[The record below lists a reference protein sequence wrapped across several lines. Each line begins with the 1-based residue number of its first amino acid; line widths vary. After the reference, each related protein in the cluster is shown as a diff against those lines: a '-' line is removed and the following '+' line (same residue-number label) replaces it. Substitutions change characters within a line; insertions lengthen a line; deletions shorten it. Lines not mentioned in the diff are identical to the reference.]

1 MIAVISK
8 LSSHRGGLI
17 SSLIGEKSVTQRWEV
32 SHSLQLIHFSY
43 AIQCFRTF
51 NIIKKRQQFEAVNLM

>member
-1 MIAVISK
+1 MIVVIGK

-32 SHSLQLIHFSY
+32 SHSFAANIFQLYHTELFISL
-43 AIQCFRTF
+43 
-51 NIIKKRQQFEAVNLM
+51 KKRQQFEVINLM